1 MDAATAATP
10 AVAGSRT
17 ATSYPIADV
26 AACSIPVMCADPE
39 CPPAG
44 QLHTHSFSLL
54 MRPLR
59 LVMSD
64 LIFSLRASQEGTK
77 PVPMDPEAISMS
89 VESPPNAAP
98 SSLAVAL
105 LQR

>member
-1 MDAATAATP
+1 
-10 AVAGSRT
+10 
-17 ATSYPIADV
+17 
-26 AACSIPVMCADPE
+26 
-39 CPPAG
+39 
-44 QLHTHSFSLL
+44 
-54 MRPLR
+54 
-59 LVMSD
+59 MSD

-105 LQR
+105 LQQ

>member
-1 MDAATAATP
+1 
-10 AVAGSRT
+10 
-17 ATSYPIADV
+17 
-26 AACSIPVMCADPE
+26 
-39 CPPAG
+39 
-44 QLHTHSFSLL
+44 